1 MPRKYKSKTQKRTG
15 RRQQKGGVGYTLTDC
30 RIGGLSE
37 VRAFSECPQ
46 NVGPASADFAKALY
60 SAPILFS
67 GGAQTGGARRRHRK
81 SAKRTSKRKSAN
93 CRK

>member
-1 MPRKYKSKTQKRTG
+1 MPRKLKQQRKTAKRH
-15 RRQQKGGVGYTLTDC
+15 QKGGVGYTLTDC

-60 SAPILFS
+60 SAPLLFS
-67 GGAQTGGARRRHRK
+67 GQAGGARRRK
-81 SAKRTSKRKSAN
+81 STKRKAAN

>member
-1 MPRKYKSKTQKRTG
+1 MPRKPQRKTSKRTG
-15 RRQQKGGVGYTLTDC
+15 RRPQKQRGGVGYTLTDC

-67 GGAQTGGARRRHRK
+67 GQAGGAPRK
-81 SAKRTSKRKSAN
+81 SRTTKRKAAN

>member
-1 MPRKYKSKTQKRTG
+1 MPRKQQRKTAKRTSK
-15 RRQQKGGVGYTLTDC
+15 RNQKGGVGYTLTDC

-67 GGAQTGGARRRHRK
+67 GGGQTGGARRRK
-81 SAKRTSKRKSAN
+81 STKRKAAN
-93 CRK
+93 CSK

>member
-1 MPRKYKSKTQKRTG
+1 MPGRKKSTKRSHKKH
-15 RRQQKGGVGYTLTDC
+15 QKGGAGYTLTDC

-37 VRAFSECPQ
+37 VRAYSECPQ
-46 NVGPASADFAKALY
+46 NVGPGSADFAKALY

-67 GGAQTGGARRRHRK
+67 GQAGGSHHRRRK
-81 SAKRTSKRKSAN
+81 SRTQKRQKKTTKAD

>member
-1 MPRKYKSKTQKRTG
+1 MPRKIQRKTAKRTAK
-15 RRQQKGGVGYTLTDC
+15 RHQKGGVGYTLTDC

-46 NVGPASADFAKALY
+46 NVGPASPDFAKALY

-67 GGAQTGGARRRHRK
+67 GQTGGAHHRRK
-81 SAKRTSKRKSAN
+81 TTKRTTKRKAAN

>member
-1 MPRKYKSKTQKRTG
+1 MPHKQNYRRKTTKRS
-15 RRQQKGGVGYTLTDC
+15 RNCQKGGVGYTLTDC

-67 GGAQTGGARRRHRK
+67 GQAGGGKRRRGK
-81 SAKRTSKRKSAN
+81 SAKRTTKRKSAN

>member
-1 MPRKYKSKTQKRTG
+1 MPRKYQSKTKKRTG
-15 RRQQKGGVGYTLTDC
+15 RRPQKGGVGYTLTDC

-67 GGAQTGGARRRHRK
+67 GGGQTGGARHHCK
-81 SAKRTSKRKSAN
+81 SNKRTIKRKAAN

>member
-1 MPRKYKSKTQKRTG
+1 MPRKTQQKTVKRTK
-15 RRQQKGGVGYTLTDC
+15 RCNQKGGVGYTLTDC

-46 NVGPASADFAKALY
+46 NVGPASPDFAKALY

-67 GGAQTGGARRRHRK
+67 GGGQTGGARRRK
-81 SAKRTSKRKSAN
+81 STKRTTKRKAAN

>member
-1 MPRKYKSKTQKRTG
+1 MPRKLRHQRKTTKRTG
-15 RRQQKGGVGYTLTDC
+15 RRHQKGGVGYTLTDC

-67 GGAQTGGARRRHRK
+67 GQAGGARRRK
-81 SAKRTSKRKSAN
+81 STKRTTKRKAAN

>member
-1 MPRKYKSKTQKRTG
+1 MPRKLKQQRKTVKRTAN
-15 RRQQKGGVGYTLTDC
+15 RHQKGGVGYTLTDC

-67 GGAQTGGARRRHRK
+67 GGQAGGARRRK
-81 SAKRTSKRKSAN
+81 STKRTTKRKAAN
-93 CRK
+93 CRR

>member
-1 MPRKYKSKTQKRTG
+1 MPRKQQRKTAKRTSKCN
-15 RRQQKGGVGYTLTDC
+15 QKGGVGYTLTDC

-67 GGAQTGGARRRHRK
+67 GQSGGARRHHR
-81 SAKRTSKRKSAN
+81 KRTSKRKAAN
-93 CRK
+93 CSK

>member
-1 MPRKYKSKTQKRTG
+1 MPRKLRMQRKTSKRT
-15 RRQQKGGVGYTLTDC
+15 RANCQKGGVGYTLTDC

-46 NVGPASADFAKALY
+46 NVGPASPDFAKALY

-67 GGAQTGGARRRHRK
+67 GQAGGARHRK
-81 SAKRTSKRKSAN
+81 RSGKRTSKRKAAN

>member
-1 MPRKYKSKTQKRTG
+1 MPRKYQSKTKKRTN

-60 SAPILFS
+60 SAPLLFS
-67 GGAQTGGARRRHRK
+67 GQAGGARRRK
-81 SAKRTSKRKSAN
+81 SNKRTAKRKAAN

>member
-1 MPRKYKSKTQKRTG
+1 MPRKYQRKTSKRSRKN
-15 RRQQKGGVGYTLTDC
+15 QKGGVGYTLTDC

-67 GGAQTGGARRRHRK
+67 GQAGGARRK
-81 SAKRTSKRKSAN
+81 SRTTKHKAAN